1 MTIAPP
7 LEKNYLPLSQELPIK
22 IEVLSSSPFLKIWLE
37 AQPPCRK
44 AGDAHYD
51 PLPHLNISPSQLM
64 LHRTFRGQLLT
75 YPKFYELHQEWIISA
90 DDQKALAKRNEE
102 ILTRYNET
110 AKPLPELSI
119 RT

>member
-1 MTIAPP
+1 M
-7 LEKNYLPLSQELPIK
+7 
-22 IEVLSSSPFLKIWLE
+22 
-37 AQPPCRK
+37 
-44 AGDAHYD
+44 
-51 PLPHLNISPSQLM
+51 
-64 LHRTFRGQLLT
+64 
-75 YPKFYELHQEWIISA
+75 FYQEWIISA